1 MKYLIFWTDGD
12 KEELVGVEY
21 GDSFSDVADK
31 LVKTVNDDLAYRPE
45 YSKFEVGCQLPDKN
59 EEHPAAG
66 TQYDLTGIVSPL
78 CAEKNILVD
87 YKVFTENE

>member
-31 LVKTVNDDLAYRPE
+31 LVKAVNDDLA
-45 YSKFEVGCQLPDKN
+45 
-59 EEHPAAG
+59 
-66 TQYDLTGIVSPL
+66 
-78 CAEKNILVD
+78 
-87 YKVFTENE
+87 KVPSMT

>member
-1 MKYLIFWTDGD
+1 MKYMIFWTDGD

-21 GDSFSDVADK
+21 GSSFSDVADK
-31 LVKTVNDDLAYRPE
+31 LVRAVNDDLSNRPE